1 MQTTKAF
8 RDYNLGQTLLLPPNF
23 NDWLPE
29 DHLARFVG
37 EVVSSLD

>member
-8 RDYNLGQTLLLPPNF
+8 QDYNLGQTLLLPPDLT
-23 NDWLPE
+23 DWLHE